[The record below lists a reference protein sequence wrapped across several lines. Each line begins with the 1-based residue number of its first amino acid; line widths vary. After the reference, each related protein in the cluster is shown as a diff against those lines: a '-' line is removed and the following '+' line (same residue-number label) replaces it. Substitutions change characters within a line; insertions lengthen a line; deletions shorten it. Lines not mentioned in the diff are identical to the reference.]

1 MKNRKGFTLV
11 ELLIAATIL
20 GCLVVF
26 ATVAYRQSVAETRW
40 TQAKGKVDLLGAAVN
55 RAIMDYY
62 PNLTFTSY
70 EMRAYDQN
78 GNCPFNRGVFQL
90 SPVDLVYCGY
100 LENLTWSDQY
110 FHYHVCHKQSSTC
123 CDKAPNDPVACACVN
138 TNARLPGDFAGL
150 AYCVYQDGSSGE
162 YKS

>member
-40 TQAKGKVDLLGAAVN
+40 TQAKGKLELLGAAVN
-55 RAIMDYY
+55 RAIMDY
-62 PNLTFTSY
+62 PNVRFDDYTMGASA
-70 EMRAYDQN
+70 EN
-78 GNCPFNRGVFQL
+78 GNCSFNFGDFQI
-90 SPVDLVYCGY
+90 SPVELMYCGY
-100 LENLTWSDQY
+100 LENLTWADQY
-110 FHYHVCHKQSSTC
+110 FHYHVCYNQSSTC
-123 CDKAPNDPVACACVN
+123 CDKAPGDPVACACVN

-150 AYCVYQDGSSGE
+150 TYCMFEDGSVGE
-162 YKS
+162 YQS